1 MMKSY
6 TVEGVIKLKSSTKHF
21 VKDFNGTKEKD
32 VLEDIYSKYGS
43 IYGCKRKNIEIK
55 SIVEKKGDM

>member
-1 MMKSY
+1 MMKTY
-6 TVEGVIKLKSSTKHF
+6 TVEGVIKLKNSTKHF
-21 VKDFNGTKEKD
+21 VKDFNGTKEND

-43 IYGCKRKNIEIK
+43 IYGFKRRNIEIK